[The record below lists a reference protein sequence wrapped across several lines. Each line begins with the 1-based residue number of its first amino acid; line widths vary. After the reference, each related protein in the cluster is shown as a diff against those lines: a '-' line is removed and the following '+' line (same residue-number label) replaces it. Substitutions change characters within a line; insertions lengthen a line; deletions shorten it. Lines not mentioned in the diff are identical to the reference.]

1 MPFRRPKE
9 LQQNPSQKST
19 PNPDQAWKVL
29 GLVVDWIK
37 HAEAKAGATLAA
49 TAASGVMLYNL
60 SKELNGPSVLLVIAL
75 LLCGFSLTFAG
86 VCAGLA
92 LWPRLRTKEEPISHL
107 YFSHTARAHAVDSTY
122 IDALLILTGNP
133 EDLVKEIAAQGWAN
147 SKVAHKKYFWCG
159 LAIRFLLSG
168 LVLLAVSAT
177 VRVLS

>member
-1 MPFRRPKE
+1 MLFRRPKE
-9 LQQNPSQKST
+9 RQREPLPTSI
-19 PNPDQAWKVL
+19 PDPDQAWKVL

-60 SKELNGPSVLLVIAL
+60 SKELNGPSAPLVIVL
-75 LLCGFSLTFAG
+75 LLCGFSLTSAG
-86 VCAGLA
+86 VCAGLV
-92 LWPRLRTKEEPISHL
+92 LWPRLRTKEEPVSHL

-133 EDLVKEIAAQGWAN
+133 EGLVKEIAAQGWAN
-147 SKVAHKKYFWCG
+147 SKVAHKKYFWGG
-159 LAIRFLLSG
+159 LAIRFFLIG
-168 LVLLAVSAT
+168 LILLAVAAT